1 MIYQRRKGALVQ
13 MENVQSKKSL
23 AEELGIEMDE
33 KNFTPM
39 VKQYLSIKEKNRDYI
54 LLFRIGDFY
63 EMFFDDAKI
72 ASQELQLFLT
82 KKGAGNG
89 TKIPMCGIPHH
100 AYLSYAQ
107 KLLDNG
113 HKVAIVEQLE
123 DPALT
128 KKLVKRGII
137 QVITPGANLDLRSP
151 DNNFIASLTSD
162 SHYCSI
168 VYADMSTGEIFATNT
183 QNDDRAVLSKL
194 MALEI
199 KELVLRTS
207 VDADFVQLIKENSNI
222 CISYCN
228 NSNSSI
234 ELEPLFANLKDPK
247 QILSLTRLMNYLTD
261 TQKRELDY
269 FKPAINILSNQNMSL
284 DYSTL
289 VNLELLKS
297 LDGKHVFGT
306 LYWLLNHCSTPMGS
320 RFLKSCISEP
330 LCNLASINDRLDC
343 VDWLVKNYVI
353 RQDLIDSLSNVY
365 DLDRLIA
372 RISYGSSNGHDMLQL
387 KKSLKAVPSL
397 KKSLENSSV
406 SLLESIRDRLSYF
419 DPLINLLEKA
429 VREDCPL
436 TITEGGIFKDGY
448 DQSLDDLLSATQDS
462 RKWINELETREK
474 ERTGIKNLR
483 VGFTKAFGYYIEV
496 SKGNVPEVK
505 PEFGYIRKQTLTT
518 GERYTTEELQQ
529 REQLIL
535 NADDLKKKKEY
546 ELFQDLRKKVSEY
559 THQIQDLSQ
568 AIALL
573 DYLVSISVVSSSNA
587 YVRPVF
593 NVNNTIDVKGA
604 RHPVIEKAQPERE
617 FVSNDYKMDSST
629 EVLIITGPNMGGKS
643 TYMREFALIAIM
655 AQMGM
660 YVPAQYC
667 SIPVF
672 DSIFTRIGASDD
684 LIKGA
689 STFMVEM
696 QETNKALSLATSSS
710 LILFDEIGRGT
721 ATYDGMA
728 LAQAILEYVIS
739 KIHAKT
745 FFSTHYHELTALSNE
760 YKQMKNVHVSVTEE
774 NDKVTFLYKVTDGPM
789 DKSYGINVAQLAGM
803 PDDLLYRA
811 TDILKSLEENGN
823 KGESIPKVV
832 IEEKKKNVDPIIDK
846 LKNCDPMNMSPL
858 DALNLIYT
866 LHKEASGK

>member
-1 MIYQRRKGALVQ
+1 MANEKVDAALLKQ
-13 MENVQSKKSL
+13 
-23 AEELGIEMDE
+23 LGIDIDP

-39 VKQYLSIKEKNRDYI
+39 VRQYLSIKEKNRDYI

-63 EMFFDDAKI
+63 EMFFSDATI

-82 KKGAGNG
+82 RKAAGNG
-89 TKIPMCGIPHH
+89 VKIPMCGIPHH

-128 KKLVKRGII
+128 NKLVKRGII
-137 QVITPGANLDLRSP
+137 QVITPGANLDLKTP
-151 DNNFIASLTSD
+151 DNNFLASLTRD
-162 SHYCSI
+162 NNFCSL

-183 QNDDRAVLSKL
+183 QSDDRAILSKL
-194 MALEI
+194 MALDI
-199 KELVLRTS
+199 KELVLPTNI
-207 VDADFVQLIKENSNI
+207 DASFVELIKDNSNI
-222 CISYCN
+222 CLSYYN
-228 NSNSSI
+228 NDESTLEI
-234 ELEPLFANLKDPK
+234 EPLFTNLKDPR
-247 QILSLTRLMNYLTD
+247 QIRSLARLMNYLED
-261 TQKRELDY
+261 TQKRNLDY
-269 FKPAINILSNQNMSL
+269 FKPAIVILSNQCMSL

-297 LDGKHVFGT
+297 LDGKHTFGT

-320 RFLKSCISEP
+320 RFLKKCIGEP
-330 LCNLASINDRLDC
+330 LCDLNKINARLDS
-343 VDWLVKNYVI
+343 VDWLVRNFVK
-353 RQDLIDSLSNVY
+353 RQDLSDSLNNIY

-387 KKSLKAVPSL
+387 KKSLEAVPNL
-397 KKSLENSSV
+397 KEALKDTSA
-406 SLLESIRDRLSYF
+406 SLLMGIRENLSF
-419 DPLINLLEKA
+419 FGPLIDLLGKA

-436 TITEGGIFKDGY
+436 TITDGGIFKKGY
-448 DQSLDDLLSATQDS
+448 DKDLDDLIDATSDS
-462 RKWINELETREK
+462 KEWINKLEASEK

-483 VGFTKAFGYYIEV
+483 VGYTKAFGYYIEV
-496 SKGNVPEVK
+496 SKGNIPEVK

-518 GERYTTEELQQ
+518 GERYTTAELQS

-535 NADDLKKKKEY
+535 NSDDLRKKKEY
-546 ELFQDLRKKVSEY
+546 ALFQDLRNKVNSY
-559 THQIQDLSQ
+559 THQIQSLSQ

-573 DYLVSISVVSSSNA
+573 DYLVSISIVSSSNA

-593 NVNNTIDVKGA
+593 THDNTVSVKSA

-617 FVSNDYKMDSST
+617 FVPNDYEMDKDT

-643 TYMREFALIAIM
+643 TYMREFALLVIM

-660 YVPAQYC
+660 YVPAESC

-672 DSIFTRIGASDD
+672 DAIFTRIGASDD

-728 LAQAILEYVIS
+728 LAQAILEYDIS

-745 FFSTHYHELTALSNE
+745 FFSTHYHELTSLADK
-760 YKQMKNVHVSVTEE
+760 YPQMKNVHVSVSE
-774 NDKVTFLYKVTDGPM
+774 NDGKVTFLYKIQDGPM

-803 PDDLLYRA
+803 PSDLLYRA
-811 TDILKSLEENGN
+811 TDILKSLEEKGN
-823 KGESIPKVV
+823 KGEAIPKVV
-832 IEEKKKNVDPIIDK
+832 INKEKPKEDPIITT
-846 LKNCDPMNMSPL
+846 LKNIDPMNMSPL
-858 DALNLIYT
+858 DALNLIYQ

>member
-1 MIYQRRKGALVQ
+1 MASDKNKVD
-13 MENVQSKKSL
+13 KSFMDF
-23 AEELGIEMDE
+23 LGIDIDP

-39 VKQYLSIKEKNRDYI
+39 VRQFLEIKEKNRDFI
-54 LLFRIGDFY
+54 LMFRIGDFY
-63 EMFFDDAKI
+63 EMFFNDAKI

-82 KKGAGNG
+82 RKAAGNG
-89 TKIPMCGIPHH
+89 VKIPMCGIPHH

-123 DPALT
+123 DPSLT
-128 KKLVKRGII
+128 NKLVKRGII
-137 QVITPGANLDLRSP
+137 QVITPGANLDLKTP
-151 DNNFIASLTSD
+151 DNNFIASLEMD
-162 SHYCSI
+162 GNFCSLI
-168 VYADMSTGEIFATNT
+168 YADMSTGEIFATNT
-183 QNDDRAVLSKL
+183 QPDHRTILSKL
-194 MALEI
+194 MSLDVKEI
-199 KELVLRTS
+199 VLPTN
-207 VDADFVQLIKENSNI
+207 VDALLVTTIKDNSPI

-228 NSNSSI
+228 NSESS
-234 ELEPLFANLKDPK
+234 LDFEPLFANLKDPR
-247 QILSLTRLMNYLTD
+247 QIKALSRLMNYLIE
-261 TQKRELDY
+261 TQKRPLDY
-269 FKPAINILSNQNMSL
+269 FEPAINVLSNKTMSL

-297 LDGKHVFGT
+297 LDGKHTFGT

-330 LCNLASINDRLDC
+330 LCNKEKINMRLDS
-343 VDWLVKNYVI
+343 VDWLVRNYMK
-353 RQDLIDSLSNVY
+353 REDLSDALGNIY

-387 KKSLKAVPSL
+387 KKSLQSIPTLKNNLEGCDVPL
-397 KKSLENSSV
+397 LQGIEEN
-406 SLLESIRDRLSYF
+406 LAPFE
-419 DPLINLLEKA
+419 PLVEMLEKA

-436 TITEGGIFKDGY
+436 TITDGGIFKSGFDS
-448 DQSLDDLLSATQDS
+448 SLDDLLSSTSES
-462 RKWINELETREK
+462 RQWINQLETREK

-496 SKGNVPEVK
+496 SKGNIPDIK
-505 PEFGYIRKQTLTT
+505 PEYGYIRKQTLTT
-518 GERYTTEELQQ
+518 GERYTTTELQE

-535 NADDLKKKKEY
+535 NADDLRKKKEY
-546 ELFQDLRKKVSEY
+546 ELFQELRSNVNAY
-559 THQIQDLSQ
+559 THDIQLLSQ
-568 AIALL
+568 AVALL
-573 DYLVSISVVSSSNA
+573 DFLVSVSSVSSSNN

-593 NVNNTIDVKGA
+593 VDDNTIDVRGA

-617 FVSNDYKMDSST
+617 FVSNDYKMDGNT

-660 YVPAQYC
+660 YVPAEYC
-667 SIPVF
+667 HMPVF
-672 DSIFTRIGASDD
+672 DAIFTRIGASDD

-696 QETNKALSLATSSS
+696 QETNKALSLASSSS

-728 LAQAILEYVIS
+728 LAQAILEYDIS

-745 FFSTHYHELTALSNE
+745 FFSTHYHELTALADKYPE
-760 YKQMKNVHVSVTEE
+760 MKNVHVSVSEAE
-774 NDKVTFLYKVTDGPM
+774 GKITFLYKVNEGPM
-789 DKSYGINVAQLAGM
+789 DRSYGINVAELAGM
-803 PDDLLYRA
+803 PSDLLYRA
-811 TDILKSLEENGN
+811 TDILHSLEEKGN
-823 KGESIPKVV
+823 KGESIPRFVV
-832 IEEKKKNVDPIIDK
+832 EKKEEKEDPIVK
-846 LKNCDPMNMSPL
+846 ALRECEPMSMSPL
-858 DALNLIYT
+858 DALNLVYK
-866 LHKEASGK
+866 LHKEANGK

>member
-1 MIYQRRKGALVQ
+1 MANGKNEDALLKQ
-13 MENVQSKKSL
+13 
-23 AEELGIEMDE
+23 LGIDIDP

-63 EMFFDDAKI
+63 EMFFSDATT

-82 KKGAGNG
+82 RKAAGNG
-89 TKIPMCGIPHH
+89 VKIPMCGIPHH

-123 DPALT
+123 DPSLT
-128 KKLVKRGII
+128 NKLVKRGII
-137 QVITPGANLDLRSP
+137 QVITPGANLDLKTP
-151 DNNFIASLTSD
+151 DNNFLASLTRD
-162 SHYCSI
+162 ENFCSL
-168 VYADMSTGEIFATNT
+168 VYADMSTGEVFATNT
-183 QNDDRAVLSKL
+183 QSDARAILSKL
-194 MALEI
+194 MALDI
-199 KELVLRTS
+199 KEVVLPTNI
-207 VDADFVQLIKENSNI
+207 DANFVELLKENSNI

-228 NSNSSI
+228 NEETS
-234 ELEPLFANLKDPK
+234 LDMEPLFSNLKDPR
-247 QILSLTRLMNYLTD
+247 QIHALARLMNYLKE
-261 TQKRELDY
+261 TQKRNLDY
-269 FKPAINILSNQNMSL
+269 FEPAIVILSNQCMSL

-289 VNLELLKS
+289 VNLELTKS
-297 LDGKHVFGT
+297 LDGKHTFGT

-320 RFLKSCISEP
+320 RFLKKCIGEP
-330 LCNLASINDRLDC
+330 LCDIDRIHARLDS
-343 VDWLVKNYVI
+343 VDWLVKNYVK
-353 RQDLIDSLSNVY
+353 RQDLADSLNSVY

-387 KKSLKAVPSL
+387 KKSLEAVPSL
-397 KKSLENSSV
+397 REALKDTS
-406 SLLESIRDRLSYF
+406 SLLLMGIKENLSF
-419 DPLINLLEKA
+419 FGPLIELLTKA

-436 TITEGGIFKDGY
+436 TITDGGIFKKGY
-448 DQSLDDLLSATQDS
+448 DKDLDDLILATSDS
-462 RKWINELETREK
+462 KEWINKLEVFEK

-483 VGFTKAFGYYIEV
+483 VGYTKAFGYYIEV
-496 SKGNVPEVK
+496 SKGNIPEIK

-518 GERYTTEELQQ
+518 GERYTTQELQN
-529 REQLIL
+529 REQLIV
-535 NADDLKKKKEY
+535 NADDLRKKKEY
-546 ELFQDLRKKVSEY
+546 ALFQDLREKVGSY
-559 THQIQDLSQ
+559 TQKIQALSQ

-573 DYLVSISVVSSSNA
+573 DYLVSIAVVSSSNA
-587 YVRPVF
+587 YVRPRF
-593 NVNNTIDVKGA
+593 THDNTIQVKGA

-617 FVSNDYKMDSST
+617 FVPNDYEMGRDT

-643 TYMREFALIAIM
+643 TYMREFALLAIM

-660 YVPAQYC
+660 YVPAESC
-667 SIPVF
+667 SLPVF
-672 DSIFTRIGASDD
+672 DAIFTRIGASDD

-728 LAQAILEYVIS
+728 LAQAILEYDIS

-745 FFSTHYHELTALSNE
+745 FFSTHYHELTSLADK
-760 YKQMKNVHVSVTEE
+760 YPQMKNVHVSVNE
-774 NDKVTFLYKVTDGPM
+774 NDGKVTFLYKIQPGPM

-803 PDDLLYRA
+803 PSELLYRA
-811 TDILKSLEENGN
+811 TDILKSLEEKGN
-823 KGESIPKVV
+823 KGEAIPKVV
-832 IEEKKKNVDPIIDK
+832 ISKEKHKEDPIRTALRNIE
-846 LKNCDPMNMSPL
+846 PMNMSPL
-858 DALNLIYT
+858 DALNLLYK
-866 LHKEASGK
+866 LHKDASGK